1 MSTETAPTADR
12 VTAPP
17 PAGWEEARS
26 RVYAVGLAAALP
38 AAARPLV
45 DTDGS
50 TLAEPLTTRTDLP
63 AFPTS
68 SVDGWAVRG
77 SGPWRVVGRVLAG
90 STPAPLTEDGTTV
103 EIATGA
109 MVPGGATAV
118 LRVEESAASTTG
130 LISGTPRETPEWR
143 NPGEEAYADEELL
156 PAGTPVDPAVI
167 GLAAACG
174 HDTLR
179 VRRAPRAALLVFGDE
194 LLTAGPPAA
203 GRIRDALGPAVPA
216 WLRRYGCQVRP
227 SDVVGPVADTLP
239 AHVAALRSALGHAD
253 LVCTTGGTMNGPVDH
268 LHPTLEALGADYV
281 VNTVAVRPGFPM
293 LLARLTGPDGRARFV
308 AGLPGNPQS
317 AIVALVSLVAPLLA
331 GLQGRSMPVLPQV
344 TLAEAVPGRG
354 DHTHLALVRL
364 DRSAGVAFP
373 VRHVGSAMLRGLAGA
388 DGFAVIRPGT
398 SGEPG
403 DRVPIV
409 PLPLFPGERAS

>member
-38 AAARPLV
+38 AAARPLA

-77 SGPWRVVGRVLAG
+77 PGPWRVVGRVLAG
-90 STPAPLTEDGTTV
+90 STPAPLTEDDTTV

-109 MVPGGATAV
+109 MVPEGATAV

-130 LISGTPRETPEWR
+130 LISGTPRKTPEWR
-143 NPGEEAYADEELL
+143 EPGEEAYADEELL

-203 GRIRDALGPAVPA
+203 GRIRDALGP
-216 WLRRYGCQVRP
+216 
-227 SDVVGPVADTLP
+227 
-239 AHVAALRSALGHAD
+239 
-253 LVCTTGGTMNGPVDH
+253 
-268 LHPTLEALGADYV
+268 
-281 VNTVAVRPGFPM
+281 
-293 LLARLTGPDGRARFV
+293 
-308 AGLPGNPQS
+308 
-317 AIVALVSLVAPLLA
+317 
-331 GLQGRSMPVLPQV
+331 
-344 TLAEAVPGRG
+344 
-354 DHTHLALVRL
+354 
-364 DRSAGVAFP
+364 
-373 VRHVGSAMLRGLAGA
+373 
-388 DGFAVIRPGT
+388 
-398 SGEPG
+398 
-403 DRVPIV
+403 
-409 PLPLFPGERAS
+409 